1 MILKNWRKNKMNSY
15 NIPNDP
21 VMLYSYLN
29 TKLRDQYAS
38 FDALCDDMDLSK
50 DEILA
55 KLSSMDFHYDEEKN
69 QFR

>member
-1 MILKNWRKNKMNSY
+1 MSY
-15 NIPNDP
+15 MNIPNDP

-29 TKLRDQYAS
+29 TKLRDQYSS
-38 FDALCDDMDLSK
+38 FDALCEDMDLNK

-55 KLSSMDFHYDEEKN
+55 KLAMMDFHYDTEKN